1 MALKDFLEEAAI
13 MKEMRHPNLVQ
24 LLGVC
29 TREPPFYIITEFM
42 SRGNLLD
49 YLRTGNREHIDA
61 VVLMY
66 MATQIASGMSY
77 LESRS
82 FIHSNK
88 VICLLSLHHQV
99 AVKTLKDDTMALK
112 DFLEEAAIMKEMRH
126 PNLVQLLGVC
136 TREPPF
142 YIITEFMSRG
152 NLLDY
157 LRTGNREH
165 IDAVVLM
172 YMATQIASG
181 MSYLESRSF
190 IHSMLDRYHLRLY
203 NHLPLG

>member
-1 MALKDFLEEAAI
+1 MLS
-13 MKEMRHPNLVQ
+13 RPYLVAHNE
-24 LLGVC
+24 LCV
-29 TREPPFYIITEFM
+29 FY
-42 SRGNLLD
+42 
-49 YLRTGNREHIDA
+49 
-61 VVLMY
+61 
-66 MATQIASGMSY
+66 
-77 LESRS
+77 
-82 FIHSNK
+82 
-88 VICLLSLHHQV
+88 CQV

-152 NLLDY
+152 NLLEY
-157 LRTGNREH
+157 LRAGSRDATPG
-165 IDAVVLM
+165 AVVLM

-190 IHSMLDRYHLRLY
+190 IHRYIQLY
-203 NHLPLG
+203 ESKQKKSIYIK